1 MKKIITIFTLL
12 FTIFA
17 LVGCNSKEDIN
28 NKTLVIGASTTPH
41 AEILE
46 YIRPQ
51 LEAAGY
57 ELEIIEFTDYVLP
70 NLALENEELDANF
83 FQHVP
88 YLEYFNSE
96 NDTHLVS
103 AGVVHFEPLGI
114 YQGKTSNLQSITNGA
129 QIAIPNDSTN
139 RARALLL
146 LEANGLITLKEGV
159 GLEATVLDIESN
171 PYNIDFV
178 EMEAASI
185 PAALLDVDFGVINGN
200 YALSSNVIDQLLT
213 SESSDSEAAVLYAN
227 IIAVREGDE
236 NSPAIQTLISILQSE
251 DVRNFITTNYQ
262 GIVLPAYIE

>member
-1 MKKIITIFTLL
+1 MKKLLTIFTILL
-12 FTIFA
+12 TTFA
-17 LVGCNSKEDIN
+17 LIGCNSKEDIN
-28 NKTLVIGASTTPH
+28 DSTLVIGASTTPH

-51 LEAAGY
+51 LEEAGY
-57 ELEIIEFTDYVLP
+57 SLEIIEFTDYVLP

-114 YQGKTSNLQSITNGA
+114 YSGKSTDLSSITTGS

-146 LEANGLITLKEGV
+146 LQANGVITLSEGV
-159 GLEATVLDIESN
+159 GLEATVLDIASN
-171 PYNIDFV
+171 PFNIDFV

-185 PAALLDVDFGVINGN
+185 PAALQDVDFGVINGN
-200 YALSSNVIDQLLT
+200 YALSSNVIEHLLA
-213 SESSDSEAAVLYAN
+213 SESANSEAARLYAN

-236 NSPAIQTLISILQSE
+236 NAVAIVTLLSILQSE
-251 DVRNFITTNYQ
+251 DVRNFITTHYQ